1 MSAKEVKDLIDQVK
15 VAKDA
20 LDIAEAAF
28 DAAKNNRRAAMDAL
42 STVQNGLA
50 VALESSNFIGG
61 DYSLIKR
68 QGAEV

>member
-15 VAKDA
+15 IAKDA

>member
-42 STVQNGLA
+42 STVQNDLA
-50 VALESSNFIGG
+50 VALESSNLIGG
-61 DYSLIKR
+61 DYSLVKR
-68 QGAEV
+68 QGVEV

>member
-42 STVQNGLA
+42 STVQNDLA

>member
-1 MSAKEVKDLIDQVK
+1 MSAKEVKDLIDQIK

-20 LDIAEAAF
+20 FDIAEAAF

>member
-1 MSAKEVKDLIDQVK
+1 VSAKEVKDLIDQVK

-42 STVQNGLA
+42 STVQNDLA

>member
-1 MSAKEVKDLIDQVK
+1 MIDQVK

-42 STVQNGLA
+42 STVQNDLA
-50 VALESSNFIGG
+50 VAHESSNFIGG